1 MTIYVSELPKN
12 CMSCPCFQSS
22 GDFCCG
28 LDDGCNDYFCDEIDG
43 GVCPLQS
50 LSDHTKQVR
59 KEVCEEI
66 KKKVLE
72 YFNVKNE
79 EEYEN
84 SLSLLDAL
92 FTADVV
98 FEILDKIFF
107 AKNSCDIEDIKGYTM
122 KYGQIRNK
130 DKK

>member
-1 MTIYVSELPKN
+1 MKVYVDFKDLDAEDMPSNISNKYNLQIRSINGGSDYKN
-12 CMSCPCFQSS
+12 
-22 GDFCCG
+22 
-28 LDDGCNDYFCDEIDG
+28 IKI
-43 GVCPLQS
+43 QS
-50 LSDHTKQVR
+50 LADYTKQVR
-59 KEVCEEI
+59 KEVAEEI

-98 FEILDKIFF
+98 FEILDKIGGE
-107 AKNSCDIEDIKGYTM
+107 K
-122 KYGQIRNK
+122 
-130 DKK
+130 

>member
-1 MTIYVSELPKN
+1 MKVYIDENDIGRKIATYHDGTNTQQGLYIYGKDKIIIQPLA
-12 CMSCPCFQSS
+12 
-22 GDFCCG
+22 
-28 LDDGCNDYFCDEIDG
+28 DY
-43 GVCPLQS
+43 
-50 LSDHTKQVR
+50 TKQVR
-59 KEVCEEI
+59 KEVCEDI

-98 FEILDKIFF
+98 FEILEKIGE
-107 AKNSCDIEDIKGYTM
+107 KEC
-122 KYGQIRNK
+122 
-130 DKK
+130 